1 MDTNEHGKAGGSCS
15 TWAGISAGLIL
26 ISLLLGLGQ
35 LTAGH
40 NWGGDFAQY
49 IMQAES
55 VVKGTVADF
64 IAANRWTMEHSYRPI
79 GPVAYPWGLPLLL
92 APLYAAWG
100 VNLLAFKLVG
110 VAAWLGVLL
119 LLARYGRVRHGW
131 AGLGLLAVLALNPF
145 LLAYLNQVASDVPFM
160 LASTAAIMLMP
171 GWNGAGQNPRRS
183 VALGLAMAAA
193 SLLRSNGILLVIPL
207 AVAQFIQVLESGRY
221 RAGIRAVWSW
231 DYAWPW
237 LTFVPIYAA
246 MTTWLP
252 EGGSS
257 HVGHFSL
264 VTVQTLRE
272 NIVYYFKLP
281 LALYEGVPGRQA
293 ICLLTYPLCAI
304 GMLARARRDLPTLLY
319 MAATLGIYLLWPDSM
334 QGLRF
339 LFPLLPFYLS
349 FTMTGVQTLTDYL
362 SPGLRGVVLGVG
374 LSLVVYVAGAMG
386 VTAVDRVMTNQRLGR
401 PAPEG
406 PYTEVSQALF
416 DEVRRVTQP
425 DDHVVFFKPRV
436 MRFLTGRP
444 STIQRSL
451 DQLRPGTYLVLYRDD
466 DGSVWPI
473 SEAEIASA
481 LRTQRVQSVSEGA
494 RYGIYYYAGEEARVQ
509 GANQP

>member
-1 MDTNEHGKAGGSCS
+1 MTKL
-15 TWAGISAGLIL
+15 SAGLIL
-26 ISLLLGLGQ
+26 LSLCLGLGH

-64 IAANRWTMEHSYRPI
+64 IEANRWTMAQSYRPI

-92 APLYAAWG
+92 APLYAIG
-100 VNLLAFKLVG
+100 GINLLAFKLVG

-119 LLARYGRVRHGW
+119 LLERYGRVRHGR
-131 AGLGLLAVLALNPF
+131 ARLGLLAVLALNPF

-171 GWNGAGQNPRRS
+171 GWSGPEITARRG

-207 AVAQFIQVLESGRY
+207 AVAQLIHVLESGRF
-221 RAGIRAVWSW
+221 RAGLRAAWSW
-231 DYAWPW
+231 AYVWPW
-237 LTFVPIYAA
+237 LTFVPVYAA
-246 MTTWLP
+246 VTTWLP

-257 HVGHFSL
+257 HVGHFAL
-264 VTVQTLRE
+264 VTAQTIRE

-281 LALYEGVPGRQA
+281 LALYEGVPGRQV

-304 GMLARARRDLPTLLY
+304 GMLARVRRDLPTLLY

-349 FTMTGVQTLTDYL
+349 FTMTGFQTLAERL
-362 SPGLRGVVLGVG
+362 APGLRRVVLGAG
-374 LSLVVYVAGAMG
+374 WSLAVYVAGAMM
-386 VTAVDRVMTNQRLGR
+386 VTAVDRVITNQRQGR

-406 PYTEVSQALF
+406 PYTEVARALF
-416 DEVRRVTQP
+416 DDVRRVTQP
-425 DDHVVFFKPRV
+425 NDQVVFFKPRV

-444 STIQRSL
+444 STLQRSL
-451 DQLRPGTYLVLYRDD
+451 DHLRPGTYLVLYRDD

-473 SEAEIASA
+473 SEAETEAA
-481 LRTQRVQSVSEGA
+481 VQAQQLRRVSGA
-494 RYGIYYYAGEEARVQ
+494 VRYGIYYYGGEEARIQ

>member
-1 MDTNEHGKAGGSCS
+1 MKTTDHKMAGL
-15 TWAGISAGLIL
+15 SAGLIL
-26 ISLLLGLGQ
+26 ISLCLGLGH

-55 VVKGTVADF
+55 VAKGTVAEF
-64 IAANRWTMEHSYRPI
+64 IAANRWTMEQSYRPI

-92 APLYAAWG
+92 APLYAVCG

-119 LLARYGRVRHGW
+119 LLARYARVRHGRT
-131 AGLGLLAVLALNPF
+131 GLALLAVLAFNPF
-145 LLAYLNQVASDVPFM
+145 MLAYLNQVLSDIPFM

-171 GWNGAGQNPRRS
+171 GWSGSGITARRG

-207 AVAQFIQVLESGRY
+207 AVAQLIHGLESGRF
-221 RAGIRAVWSW
+221 RAGLRALWSW
-231 DYAWPW
+231 NYAWPW
-237 LTFVPIYAA
+237 LTFFPVYTVV
-246 MTTWLP
+246 TTCLP

-264 VTVQTLRE
+264 VTAQTIRE

-304 GMLARARRDLPTLLY
+304 GMLVRVRRDLPTVLY
-319 MAATLGIYLLWPDSM
+319 MGATLGIYLLWPDSM

-349 FTMTGVQTLTDYL
+349 FTMTGFQTLSDRL
-362 SPGLRGVVLGVG
+362 APGLR
-374 LSLVVYVAGAMG
+374 
-386 VTAVDRVMTNQRLGR
+386 RV
-401 PAPEG
+401 
-406 PYTEVSQALF
+406 
-416 DEVRRVTQP
+416 
-425 DDHVVFFKPRV
+425 
-436 MRFLTGRP
+436 
-444 STIQRSL
+444 
-451 DQLRPGTYLVLYRDD
+451 RD
-466 DGSVWPI
+466 
-473 SEAEIASA
+473 
-481 LRTQRVQSVSEGA
+481 
-494 RYGIYYYAGEEARVQ
+494 
-509 GANQP
+509 

>member
-1 MDTNEHGKAGGSCS
+1 MVKKTDHTLTGL
-15 TWAGISAGLIL
+15 SAGLLL
-26 ISLLLGLGQ
+26 ISLCLGLGQ

-64 IAANRWTMEHSYRPI
+64 IEANRWTMEQSYRPI

-92 APLYAAWG
+92 APLYALWG

-119 LLARYGRVRHGW
+119 LLVHYGRVRHGVV
-131 AGLGLLAVLALNPF
+131 GLVMLAVLALNPF
-145 LLAYLNQVASDVPFM
+145 LLAYLNQIASDIPFM

-171 GWNGAGQNPRRS
+171 GWSGSGITARRG
-183 VALGLAMAAA
+183 VALGLVMAAA

-207 AVAQFIQVLESGRY
+207 AVAQFIHVLESGRF
-221 RAGIRAVWSW
+221 RAGLRAVWSR
-231 DYAWPW
+231 DYLCPW
-237 LTFVPIYAA
+237 LTFVPVYAA
-246 MTTWLP
+246 VTAWLP

-264 VTVQTLRE
+264 VTAQTIRE

-293 ICLLTYPLCAI
+293 ICLLTYAWCAI
-304 GMLARARRDLPTLLY
+304 GMLARMRRDLPTLLY
-319 MAATLGIYLLWPDSM
+319 MAATLGIYLIWPDSM

-349 FTMTGVQTLTDYL
+349 FTLTGFQTLADRL
-362 SPGLRGVVLGVG
+362 SPGLRRVVLGAGWG
-374 LSLVVYVAGAMG
+374 LAVYVAGAMM
-386 VTAVDRVMTNQRLGR
+386 VTAADRFITNQRQSR

-406 PYTEVSQALF
+406 PYTEVSRALF
-416 DEVRRVTQP
+416 DDVRRVTQP
-425 DDHVVFFKPRV
+425 DDQVVFFKPRV

-444 STIQRSL
+444 STLQRSL
-451 DQLRPGTYLVLYRDD
+451 DHLRPGTYLVLYRDD
-466 DGSVWPI
+466 DDSVWPI
-473 SEAEIASA
+473 SEPEAEAA
-481 LRTQRVQSVSEGA
+481 VLAHQLVRVSGA
-494 RYGIYYYAGEEARVQ
+494 ARHGIYFYSGEEERVQ